1 MIEPPPDKSTWP
13 PGLPRTIAEYADAY
27 LADLLD
33 PLTADMRHVIV
44 QSLTMGYLGGPFPD
58 REMVQRLIEVQTG
71 RITPAQYDSWVME
84 SVGRLPTAEPGGGI
98 GHILGRLENGYEV
111 GGTREKMLE
120 LLSAMDD
127 TTSLVPAITDAA
139 NRGLLSRAEA
149 DAVLSAALSLPVLPP
164 VVPLPDD
171 IEPLPDNYPPPTPD
185 YGCVSIPAGTVIHGF
200 ATLDAYQ
207 ASREIIH
214 RVSAGEL
221 DPAEGEQ
228 MLEALKSDYIAG
240 EPSTDAG

>member
-13 PGLPRTIAEYADAY
+13 PGLPGTIGEYADAF

-33 PLTADMRHVIV
+33 PLTADMRNVIV
-44 QSLTMGYLGGPFPD
+44 QSLAMCYLGGPFPG

-71 RITPAQYDSWVME
+71 QITPGQYDSWVME

-98 GHILGRLENGYEV
+98 GHILGRLENEFEV
-111 GGTREKMLE
+111 GGSREKMQE

-127 TTSLVPAITDAA
+127 TSSLVPAITDAA
-139 NRGLLSRAEA
+139 NRGLLNRPEV
-149 DAVLSAALSLPVLPP
+149 DAVLSAALSLPALPP
-164 VVPLPDD
+164 LVPLPED
-171 IEPLPDNYPPPTPD
+171 IVPLPEDYPPPTPD
-185 YGCVSIPAGTVIHGF
+185 YGCVAIPAGTVIHGF
-200 ATLDAYQ
+200 ATQDAYR

-214 RVSAGEL
+214 RISAGEL
-221 DPAEGEQ
+221 DPEEGEQ

-240 EPSTDAG
+240 EPPSGA